1 MSFTPPLD
9 DDDDGGGGGGCFL
22 FPLLFHCSIMGELDL
37 ELALSK
43 EDGGEEEECA
53 PPPLTPPAVPED

>member
-43 EDGGEEEECA
+43 EDGGDEEECA
-53 PPPLTPPAVPED
+53 PPPPAVPPED